1 MTNGLK
7 ADKSKCTGCQLCGL
21 ICSVKHVGKFN
32 PSQSRIEAMDV
43 FPEPGE
49 YSLDFC
55 IQCDEHPCVEAC
67 PAEAI
72 KLDEGLGIYV
82 VDKDMCTA
90 CGSCVEA
97 CPHSGIWLDPTGSI
111 AMKCDLCGGT
121 PECVAVCPKGVL
133 KR

>member
-32 PSQSRIEAMDV
+32 PSQSRIDAMDV

-49 YSLDFC
+49 YSLNFC

-82 VDKDMCTA
+82 VDKDLCTA

>member
-21 ICSVKHVGKFN
+21 VCSVKHVGKFN
-32 PSQSRIEAMDV
+32 PSQTRIEAMDK

-49 YSLDFC
+49 YSLNYC
-55 IQCDEHPCVEAC
+55 IQCDEHPCVDAC

-72 KLDEGLGIYV
+72 KFDDGLGIYI
-82 VDKDMCTA
+82 VDKDLCTA
-90 CGSCVEA
+90 CGSCVEV

-121 PECVAVCPKGVL
+121 PECVVVCPKGVL